1 MAYRFKTYTELGEAI
16 KAAKPE
22 YAERNA
28 ESLGLQFADKYGDQ
42 YEVRVEEEEERAPF
56 AYDPEEGFNVLK
68 TLGNVPWSA
77 GQVVGDIATAVTSPL
92 ETIEGL
98 GRGAAGAAEMAMGTE
113 YSPENIRMAQQM
125 GEGIAGMAGFEKKG
139 DDYEFTG
146 RGIQERPLDA
156 GSLLAGGAGAAAKGV
171 SMAGK
176 ATGLSRLAKGAQT
189 AGKAA
194 QMADPVMAVPRA
206 GIAAARGAG
215 RLAAG
220 GVKVVGNKLMVQP
233 LRRRFKGSRAG
244 AAMDDMGDFFDGLK
258 ENAGPAFDARW
269 AQLMTGAAEKMTK
282 GKERALDWLT
292 RAQKTAERKVGEAVG
307 EISAGTA
314 APVTGGGVLQGLLQ
328 QTLGFTTGLG
338 PRLIERIIEI
348 SKLDDPAGRN
358 IMLRATNKDYKPGS
372 GAATIGE
379 EVVEELARD
388 VEKWSKART
397 EASRITRDALRMNDV
412 KASTNDL
419 KLAIINDTDLRN
431 NFGIR
436 IRQKGERIET
446 TLEPGTV
453 MGEAVP
459 LSPRTDIGPQGRGPA
474 NQPPFVDRM
483 MLDMEGRPIGESG
496 GVGGQVPTFTVEDLR
511 NVNIDLGGS
520 PILDLGENVSA
531 VNQAFQKVF
540 KLPENATVRQLD
552 IAKRAIDDAIE
563 ATPGTA
569 NAALTRLRGMVYD
582 RITSAY
588 NDPNVLRRLGIP
600 EGLEANPY
608 VQAMAQYE
616 AYVTR
621 LNALAKS
628 LKVKDTQVKFAGTP
642 LEVIRQTGNPQEVVK
657 AVLNAFGDNDSE
669 LAMSNLMR
677 LLEETG
683 NTTLLPKIVGFSMRP
698 VFGGGLVVRSEISQ
712 IGRGLLGFQFLSTM
726 MAPVAM
732 LGFSPK
738 YGGMVLS
745 YMFSPKGQKRVR
757 GLPGEA
763 RRAVEQRLPGVVERA
778 KAVGSDIKR
787 MAAEKFGKKPKDVTP
802 NEIAAVEEDIG
813 RMQQVMG
820 RVDREEVTRIRSLIR
835 GGAMEQRAEQ
845 AGERS
850 QQRNVLTSLANVQR

>member
-56 AYDPEEGFNVLK
+56 AYDPEEGFNILK

-92 ETIEGL
+92 ETIGGL
-98 GRGAAGAAEMAMGTE
+98 ARGAAGAAEMALGTE

-139 DDYEFTG
+139 DEYEFTG

-156 GSLLAGGAGAAAKGV
+156 GSLLAGGAGVAAKGV
-171 SMAGK
+171 SMAGR

-189 AGKAA
+189 AGRAA
-194 QMADPVMAVPRA
+194 QMADPVIAVPRA

-215 RLAAG
+215 RVVAG

-244 AAMDDMGDFFDGLK
+244 AAMDDVGDFFEGLK
-258 ENAGPAFDARW
+258 EGAGPAFDARW
-269 AQLMTGAAEKMTK
+269 AQLMTGAAEKVTK

-292 RAQKTAERKVGEAVG
+292 RAQKTAERKASEAVG
-307 EISAGTA
+307 EISAGAA
-314 APVTGGGVLQGLLQ
+314 APVTTGGFLQGLLQ

-338 PRLIERIIEI
+338 PRIIERIIDI
-348 SKLDDPAGRN
+348 SRLDDPTSRN
-358 IMLRATNKDYKPGS
+358 IMLRAANKDYKPGS

-379 EVVEELARD
+379 EVVNELARD
-388 VEKWSKART
+388 IEKWSKART
-397 EASRITRDALRMNDV
+397 EASRATRNALRMDDV

-419 KLAIINDTDLRN
+419 KLAVINDTDLRN

-459 LSPRTDIGPQGRGPA
+459 LSRRTDIGREGRGPA
-474 NQPPFVDRM
+474 DQPPFVEPVI
-483 MLDMEGRPIGESG
+483 LDMEGRPITP
-496 GVGGQVPTFTVEDLR
+496 VPSFTVQDLR

-552 IAKRAIDDAIE
+552 IAKRAIDGAIDA
-563 ATPGTA
+563 TSGTA
-569 NAALTRLRGMVYD
+569 NAALTRLRGMVYE

-616 AYVTR
+616 AYETR

-657 AVLNAFGDNDSE
+657 AVLNAFGEGDSE
-669 LAMSNLMR
+669 LAMSNLTR

-683 NTTLLPKIVGFSMRP
+683 NTTLLPKVMGFSMRP
-698 VFGGGLVVRSEISQ
+698 VFGSGLIVRSEISQ
-712 IGRGLLGFQFLSTM
+712 IGRGLVAFNLLGTM
-726 MAPVAM
+726 MTPVAL

-745 YMFSPKGQKRVR
+745 YMFSPKGQKRLR

-763 RRAVEQRLPGVVERA
+763 RRAVEQRLPSVVERA
-778 KAVGSDIKR
+778 KAAGSDIKR

-813 RMQQVMG
+813 RMQQMMG

>member
-56 AYDPEEGFNVLK
+56 AYDPEEGFNILK

-77 GQVVGDIATAVTSPL
+77 GKQVAGLATAITSPL
-92 ETIEGL
+92 ETIGGL
-98 GRGAAGAAEMAMGTE
+98 ARGAAGAAEMALGTE

-139 DDYEFTG
+139 DEYEFTG

-156 GSLLAGGAGAAAKGV
+156 GSLLAGGAGVAAKGV
-171 SMAGK
+171 SMAGR

-189 AGKAA
+189 AGRAA
-194 QMADPVMAVPRA
+194 QMADPVIAVPRA

-215 RLAAG
+215 RVVAG

-244 AAMDDMGDFFDGLK
+244 AAMDDVGDFFEGLK
-258 ENAGPAFDARW
+258 EGAGPAFDARW
-269 AQLMTGAAEKMTK
+269 AQLMTGAAEKVTK

-292 RAQKTAERKVGEAVG
+292 RAQKTAERKASEAVG
-307 EISAGTA
+307 EISAGAA
-314 APVTGGGVLQGLLQ
+314 APVTTGGFLQGLLQ

-338 PRLIERIIEI
+338 PRIVERIIDI
-348 SKLDDPAGRN
+348 SRLDDPTSRN
-358 IMLRATNKDYKPGS
+358 IMLRAANKDYKPGS

-379 EVVEELARD
+379 EVVNELARD
-388 VEKWSKART
+388 IEKWSKART
-397 EASRITRDALRMNDV
+397 EASRVTRNALRMDDV

-419 KLAIINDTDLRN
+419 KLAVINDTDLRN

-459 LSPRTDIGPQGRGPA
+459 LSRRTDIGRVR
-474 NQPPFVDRM
+474 PPEVERV
-483 MLDMEGRPIGESG
+483 MLDMEGRPAGF
-496 GVGGQVPTFTVEDLR
+496 VPSFTVQDLR

-552 IAKRAIDDAIE
+552 IAKRAIDGAIDA
-563 ATPGTA
+563 TSGTA
-569 NAALTRLRGMVYD
+569 NAALTRLRGMVYE

-616 AYVTR
+616 AYETR

-657 AVLNAFGDNDSE
+657 AVLNAFGEGDSE
-669 LAMSNLMR
+669 LAMSNLTR

-683 NTTLLPKIVGFSMRP
+683 NTTLLPKVMGFSMRP
-698 VFGGGLVVRSEISQ
+698 VFGSGLIVRSEISQ
-712 IGRGLLGFQFLSTM
+712 IGRGLVAFNLLGTM
-726 MAPVAM
+726 MTPVAL

-745 YMFSPKGQKRVR
+745 YMFSPKGQKRLR

-763 RRAVEQRLPGVVERA
+763 RRAVEQRLPSVVERA
-778 KAVGSDIKR
+778 KAAGSDIKR

-813 RMQQVMG
+813 RMQQMMG

>member
-1 MAYRFKTYTELGEAI
+1 MAYKFQTYAELGEAI

-22 YAERNA
+22 YAEQSS
-28 ESLGLQFADKYGDQ
+28 ESLGLRFADKYGD
-42 YEVRVEEEEERAPF
+42 EFRVRVAEESERAPF

-77 GQVVGDIATAVTSPL
+77 GQVVGDIASAVTSPL
-92 ETIEGL
+92 ETLEGL
-98 GRGAAGAAEMAMGTE
+98 GRGVAGAAEMAMGTE
-113 YSPENIRMAQQM
+113 YSPENIRVAQQM
-125 GEGIAGMAGFEKKG
+125 GEGIAGMAGFDKKG
-139 DDYEFTG
+139 DEYEFTG

-171 SMAGK
+171 SMAGR
-176 ATGLSRLAKGAQT
+176 ATGLSRLAKGAET
-189 AGKAA
+189 VGKAA
-194 QMADPVMAVPRA
+194 QIADPTIAVPRA
-206 GIAAARGAG
+206 GVAAARGAG
-215 RLAAG
+215 RVTAG
-220 GVKVVGNKLMVQP
+220 GVKVAGNKLVVEP
-233 LRRRFKGSRAG
+233 LRRRFKGSRAK
-244 AAMDDMGDFFDGLK
+244 AAMDDMGSFFDGLK
-258 ENAGPAFDARW
+258 ENAGPEFNARW
-269 AQLMTGAAEKMTK
+269 AQLMAGTAEKMAQ

-292 RAQKTAERKVGEAVG
+292 RAQKSAERKVGEATG
-307 EISAGTA
+307 AISEGMAQ
-314 APVTGGGVLQGLLQ
+314 PVTTGGFLEGLLQ

-338 PRLIERIIEI
+338 PRIVERIIDI
-348 SKLDDPAGRN
+348 SKLDDQSGRN
-358 IMLRATNKDYKPGS
+358 IMLRAANKEYKPGS

-388 VEKWSKART
+388 IEKWDKART
-397 EASRITRDALRMNDV
+397 EASRISRNALRMDEV
-412 KASTNDL
+412 KADTNDL
-419 KLAIINDTDLRN
+419 KLAILNDADLRN
-431 NFGIR
+431 SFGIR
-436 IRQKGERIET
+436 ATPRRKTTET
-446 TLEPGTV
+446 TVEPGFV
-453 MGEAVP
+453 VGEGVP
-459 LSPRTDIGPQGRGPA
+459 LSQRTDIGPEGRGPA

-483 MLDMEGRPIGESG
+483 TLDMQGRPA
-496 GVGGQVPTFTVEDLR
+496 GQVPTFTVEDLR
-511 NVNIDLGGS
+511 NVDIDLGGS
-520 PILDLGENVSA
+520 AILDLGENVSA

-582 RITSAY
+582 RITSRY
-588 NDPNVLRRLGIP
+588 NDPDVLRQLGVP
-600 EGLEANPY
+600 EGLPANPY
-608 VQAMAQYE
+608 VQAMAEYE

-621 LNALAKS
+621 LNDLAKS

-657 AVLNAFGDNDSE
+657 AVLNAFGDGDSE
-669 LAMSNLMR
+669 LAMSNLTR

-683 NTTLLPKIVGFSMRP
+683 NVDLLPKIVGFSMRP

-712 IGRGLLGFQFLSTM
+712 IGRGLLGFNLIGTM

-745 YMFSPKGQKRVR
+745 YMFSPKGRQRVKA
-757 GLPGEA
+757 LPGEA
-763 RRAVEQRLPGVVERA
+763 RQAVEQRLPGVVERA
-778 KAVGSDIKR
+778 KAAGSEIKR

-802 NEIAAVEEDIG
+802 NEIAAVEEDVR
-813 RMQQVMG
+813 RMQQIMS

-845 AGERS
+845 AGEQA
-850 QQRNVLTSLANVQR
+850 QQRNLLTQLSNVQAR